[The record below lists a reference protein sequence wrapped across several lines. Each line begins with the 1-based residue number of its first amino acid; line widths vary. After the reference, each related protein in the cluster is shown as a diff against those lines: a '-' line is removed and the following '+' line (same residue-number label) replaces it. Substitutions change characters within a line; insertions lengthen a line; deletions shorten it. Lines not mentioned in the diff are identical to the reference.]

1 MDLIVKILMI
11 PVTLYL
17 IINFRLLSTMFLRLV
32 IIAFILLIFLIEEKE
47 GIDLNLFK
55 VCLFI

>member
-32 IIAFILLIFLIEEKE
+32 IIAFIFTNFFNRRKRR
-47 GIDLNLFK
+47 N
-55 VCLFI
+55 